1 MTKDS
6 LKRKI
11 KEEGLAGSVLYYLG
25 RFCSKAELAMVGKW
39 FGNHGK
45 LRQNCIVLKNR
56 TMQDMTDNPRAFYEY
71 LIQNKIN
78 ENYQIIWMVSDKKKC
93 EKLKCKNVKFVTAEN
108 KYGWSSPLSYY
119 YGAVAGFFFY
129 TNNTAYL
136 NFYHCKGQTTVNMW
150 HGCGYKDAAKDNKPP
165 TGKSMMH
172 FDHAM
177 VPGPVFVE
185 TKSRYWN
192 CEKEKILALGYP
204 RYDWMLH
211 PSVSRGE
218 ALEKLFSHKDMKT
231 VIWMPTFRK
240 SEVLISAENEIELP
254 FQLPALESEAEL
266 KALDVHLRECGIF
279 LIIKKHPLQSGWSLD
294 EGAYTN
300 IRYVTEE
307 MLQKSGI
314 QLYEL
319 VGLMDGLISDY
330 SSIAV
335 DYMLL
340 DRPLGYVLT
349 DLESYRN
356 TRGFVFENPEAYM
369 PGEKIYNLEDLKDY
383 FSHTAVGEDP
393 FKEERR
399 RLLPAM
405 HTMPKKSGY
414 CEALAEYLNIK

>member
-1 MTKDS
+1 MKTRLDV
-6 LKRKI
+6 LLVER
-11 KEEGLAGSVLYYLG
+11 GLAESREKAKAIIMAGEVFVDGQREDKAGTSFPEKVVIEVKGSPLKYVSRGGLKLE
-25 RFCSKAELAMVGKW
+25 KAMTHFDVTLEGKVCMDVGASTGGFTDCMLQNGAKKVYAVDVGNGQLAW
-39 FGNHGK
+39 K
-45 LRQNCIVLKNR
+45 LRQDERVVC
-56 TMQDMTDNPRAFYEY
+56 M
-71 LIQNKIN
+71 
-78 ENYQIIWMVSDKKKC
+78 
-93 EKLKCKNVKFVTAEN
+93 EK
-108 KYGWSSPLSYY
+108 
-119 YGAVAGFFFY
+119 
-129 TNNTAYL
+129 
-136 NFYHCKGQTTVNMW
+136 
-150 HGCGYKDAAKDNKPP
+150 
-165 TGKSMMH
+165 
-172 FDHAM
+172 
-177 VPGPVFVE
+177 
-185 TKSRYWN
+185 
-192 CEKEKILALGYP
+192 
-204 RYDWMLH
+204 
-211 PSVSRGE
+211 
-218 ALEKLFSHKDMKT
+218 
-231 VIWMPTFRK
+231 
-240 SEVLISAENEIELP
+240 
-254 FQLPALESEAEL
+254 
-266 KALDVHLRECGIF
+266 
-279 LIIKKHPLQSGWSLD
+279 
-294 EGAYTN
+294 TN

-383 FSHTAVGEDP
+383 FSHIAVGEDP